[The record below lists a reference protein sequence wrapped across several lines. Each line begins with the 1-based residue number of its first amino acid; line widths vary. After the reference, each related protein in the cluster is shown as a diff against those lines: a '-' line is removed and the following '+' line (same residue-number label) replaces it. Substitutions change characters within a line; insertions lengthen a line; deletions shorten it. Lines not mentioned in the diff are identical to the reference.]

1 MVFLTLGS
9 ISSFWK
15 GLFPKIASKSSLKIT
30 SVSNSLLDA
39 IAMVE
44 DMDKKMT
51 VDIDHMTGTA
61 GSHEKKHNI
70 TLKKSKN
77 YGKGPGSN
85 MGTFATGKKKDLQ
98 NYLKKHYDGDHK
110 TMHPEVYK

>member
-1 MVFLTLGS
+1 
-9 ISSFWK
+9 
-15 GLFPKIASKSSLKIT
+15 
-30 SVSNSLLDA
+30 
-39 IAMVE
+39 
-44 DMDKKMT
+44 MDKKMT

-85 MGTFATGKKKDLQ
+85 MATFATGKKKDLQ

-110 TMHPEVYK
+110 DMHPEVYK